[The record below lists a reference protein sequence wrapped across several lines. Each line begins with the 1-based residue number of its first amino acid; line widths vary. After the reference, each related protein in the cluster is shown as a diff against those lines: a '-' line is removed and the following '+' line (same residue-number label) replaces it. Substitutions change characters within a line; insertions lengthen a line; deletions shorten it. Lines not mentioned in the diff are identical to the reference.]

1 MFRAFSFHG
10 LALCNDMNAIIA
22 RRRTFVFGV
31 SSGKSGMDST
41 SSIPNESVPSLA
53 SDHRMI
59 DLTRDSLFR
68 HLPQRRV
75 INRWI

>member
-10 LALCNDMNAIIA
+10 LAL
-22 RRRTFVFGV
+22 
-31 SSGKSGMDST
+31 
-41 SSIPNESVPSLA
+41 A

-59 DLTRDSLFR
+59 DLIRDSLFR
-68 HLPQRRV
+68 QLPQRRV